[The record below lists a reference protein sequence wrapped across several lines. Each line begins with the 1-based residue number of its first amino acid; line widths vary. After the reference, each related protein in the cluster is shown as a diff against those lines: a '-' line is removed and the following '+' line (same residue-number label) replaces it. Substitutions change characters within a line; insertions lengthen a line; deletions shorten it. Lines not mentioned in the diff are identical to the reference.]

1 MLAMVLSVVYAD
13 DKRAR
18 FQSLYRALEHSVR
31 GQIARMVPD
40 EKRVEDAVQQCWEQ
54 VVGAFDR
61 INEMPWESAQG
72 YVAVCARHAALDQL
86 RKAAREEKREVQMP
100 DNWEPAAPGQEG
112 DEFGRLVEIIRAMPE
127 NYREVLEL
135 KFVCEW
141 TNKQIA
147 RELGLSETA
156 VSTRISRG
164 RALLIKRLEKE
175 GYTHG

>member
-1 MLAMVLSVVYAD
+1 MLAMLLSVVYAD
-13 DKRAR
+13 DKCAR
-18 FQSLYRALEHSVR
+18 FQSLYHALELPVR

-40 EKRVEDAVQQCWEQ
+40 EKRAEEAIQQCWAQ

-86 RKAAREEKREVQMP
+86 RKAERESREVQMP

-112 DEFGRLVEIIRAMPE
+112 DEFGRLVAIIRAMPE
-127 NYREVLEL
+127 TYREVLEL

-141 TNKQIA
+141 NNKQIA
-147 RELGLSETA
+147 RALGLTETA

-164 RALLIKRLEKE
+164 RVLLIERLKKE
-175 GYTHG
+175 GYTYE